1 MDYKTKPTSRRDLR
15 RYAEYFRKLFDVP
28 PNGPFPVLLAL
39 DKIRDIFQGCDY
51 IILDDSH
58 FSPRTMARCVPNA
71 EGGFT
76 IEIKDS
82 IYRGA
87 HKKKIGAYLGFICH
101 EICHIFLF
109 KIGFTPVYE
118 RTFEENEL
126 PPYVSVEWQTKALC
140 GEVMIPYEESRGMTI
155 ADIQSIYHVSKG
167 FACTRKRLER
177 GEAIACGKK

>member
-82 IYRGA
+82 
-87 HKKKIGAYLGFICH
+87 
-101 EICHIFLF
+101 
-109 KIGFTPVYE
+109 FTVVRIRRKSG
-118 RTFEENEL
+118 RT
-126 PPYVSVEWQTKALC
+126 
-140 GEVMIPYEESRGMTI
+140 
-155 ADIQSIYHVSKG
+155 
-167 FACTRKRLER
+167 
-177 GEAIACGKK
+177 